1 MAEAQ
6 HPSGADHQ
14 RQVTLAQVSQ
24 RSREKLVSESEAG
37 EGLAVE
43 ESLEEGVEQ
52 EAVPQPAV
60 AAAPQ
65 NDLAGMS
72 ADDMRSYS
80 ESVAQAADV
89 VNSESEM
96 DKPKEADTKNK
107 GQAAQVKGE
116 KQAPQVVVAK
126 ANGQPAAK
134 DEQQLIDQES
144 KGLETKNP
152 DLEAKAAL
160 VA

>member
-1 MAEAQ
+1 
-6 HPSGADHQ
+6 
-14 RQVTLAQVSQ
+14 VTLAQVSQ

-37 EGLAVE
+37 EGLAAE
-43 ESLEEGVEQ
+43 ESLEEGAEQ

-65 NDLAGMS
+65 NDLSGMS

-96 DKPKEADTKNK
+96 DKPKEADPKNK
-107 GQAAQVKGE
+107 GQAAQVKSD
-116 KQAPQVVVAK
+116 KQAPQAVAAK
-126 ANGQPAAK
+126 ANGQPAPK
-134 DEQQLIDQES
+134 DEQ
-144 KGLETKNP
+144 
-152 DLEAKAAL
+152 
-160 VA
+160 